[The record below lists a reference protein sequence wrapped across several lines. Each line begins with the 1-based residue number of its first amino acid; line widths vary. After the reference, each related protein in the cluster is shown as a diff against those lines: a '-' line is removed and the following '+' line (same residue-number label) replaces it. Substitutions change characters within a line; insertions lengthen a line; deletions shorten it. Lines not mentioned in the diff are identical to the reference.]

1 MIYLRAILLV
11 FLPIVAA
18 GALGH
23 WLRRVSRRN
32 CETGGSEIVR
42 AARERGMM

>member
-1 MIYLRAILLV
+1 MIYLRAFLLV

-23 WLRRVSRRN
+23 WLRRVARRQLEN
-32 CETGGSEIVR
+32 GSMIVR
-42 AARERGMM
+42 AARERGWM